1 MQIRLKLTL
10 QFLAIVLLIFF
21 ASSITLYWLAA
32 QHFSSEFHQRLED
45 KAQTSAALW
54 FKVNQIDSVLLK
66 IIDRSNR
73 DVLLNEN
80 ISIYDSA
87 GKEIYT
93 SNDTIHF
100 VDADKTFDKANEI
113 GKYTFVTEQ
122 YEVLVLPFENKGT
135 PYIILAGAI
144 DVQGK
149 TKLKLLSKVLLFI
162 GLAMFVVVGFVGW
175 IFAGRAIRPI
185 KKIVKQIQAISPTDL
200 SKRISPT
207 QTQDEIGRLIV
218 MINGLLTRV
227 ENAFDLQKTF
237 VTNVSHELKNPLTK
251 ITSQLEVTLLK
262 SRSAEEYEATL
273 QSVLDDIK
281 ELNQLANSLLD
292 LAFLH
297 KAEVSLAMEPLRIDE
312 LLWEIRDSVQ
322 SLNGQYKV
330 HVHPL
335 NLPENDQEL
344 NIFGNVHLLK
354 TAIQNI
360 VENACKF
367 SPDNKATVTFVC
379 TKGEVE
385 INVFDNGLGIEQ
397 QELEKVFQPF
407 YRTDRTTNVKG
418 HGIGLSLS
426 QRIINIHNGAV
437 EIESQPGAGTQVTIL
452 LKAKP

>member
-1 MQIRLKLTL
+1 
-10 QFLAIVLLIFF
+10 
-21 ASSITLYWLAA
+21 
-32 QHFSSEFHQRLED
+32 
-45 KAQTSAALW
+45 
-54 FKVNQIDSVLLK
+54 
-66 IIDRSNR
+66 
-73 DVLLNEN
+73 
-80 ISIYDSA
+80 
-87 GKEIYT
+87 
-93 SNDTIHF
+93 
-100 VDADKTFDKANEI
+100 
-113 GKYTFVTEQ
+113 
-122 YEVLVLPFENKGT
+122 
-135 PYIILAGAI
+135 
-144 DVQGK
+144 
-149 TKLKLLSKVLLFI
+149 
-162 GLAMFVVVGFVGW
+162 
-175 IFAGRAIRPI
+175 
-185 KKIVKQIQAISPTDL
+185 
-200 SKRISPT
+200 
-207 QTQDEIGRLIV
+207 
-218 MINGLLTRV
+218 
-227 ENAFDLQKTF
+227 
-237 VTNVSHELKNPLTK
+237 
-251 ITSQLEVTLLK
+251 LK
-262 SRSAEEYEATL
+262 SRSAEEYETTL

-322 SLNGQYKV
+322 SLNAQYKV

>member
-1 MQIRLKLTL
+1 M
-10 QFLAIVLLIFF
+10 
-21 ASSITLYWLAA
+21 AS
-32 QHFSSEFHQRLED
+32 QHFRGEFHQRLED
-45 KAQTSAALW
+45 KALTSAALW

-87 GKEIYT
+87 GKEMYT

-100 VDADKTFDKANEI
+100 VDADKTFQKAQET
-113 GKYTFVTEQ
+113 GKYTFETGT
-122 YEVLVLPFENKGT
+122 YEVLVLPFENKGGE
-135 PYIILAGAI
+135 YIILAGAI

-149 TKLKLLSKVLLFI
+149 TKLKLLSKVLMFI
-162 GLAMFVVVGFVGW
+162 GLVMFVIVGIVGW
-175 IFAGRAIRPI
+175 IFAGRAIKPI
-185 KKIVKQIQAISPTDL
+185 KNIIKQIQAISPTDL
-200 SKRISPT
+200 SKRISQT
-207 QTQDEIGRLIV
+207 QTQDEIGKLIV

-262 SRSAEEYEATL
+262 PRSTDDYASTL
-273 QSVLDDIK
+273 HSVLEDIK

-297 KAEVSLAMEPLRIDE
+297 KAEVTLAMEPLRIDE

-322 SLNGQYKV
+322 SLNSQNKV

-367 SPDNKATVTFVC
+367 SPDNKATITFVC

-426 QRIINIHNGAV
+426 QRIINIHNGVV
-437 EIESQPGAGTQVTIL
+437 EIDSQPGVGTQVTIL
-452 LKAKP
+452 LKSKP